1 MPCDYLEVFFHT
13 FRDPFFF
20 HRPSVPVQFQYFL
33 PAYSSSYPLTH
44 TYSSSVS
51 TIRQYPGKHVHNLV
65 SDVPTLNNSL
75 DMNTI

>member
-1 MPCDYLEVFFHT
+1 MVKGQCLVTIWKFSFIFFVT
-13 FRDPFFF
+13 CFL

-51 TIRQYPGKHVHNLV
+51 TIRQYPGKHVHNFV
-65 SDVPTLNNSL
+65 SDVQTLNN
-75 DMNTI
+75 